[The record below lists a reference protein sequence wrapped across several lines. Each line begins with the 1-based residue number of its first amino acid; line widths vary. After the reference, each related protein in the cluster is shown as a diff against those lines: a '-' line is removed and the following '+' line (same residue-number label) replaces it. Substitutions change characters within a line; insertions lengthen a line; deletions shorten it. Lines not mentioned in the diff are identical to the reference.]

1 MSWKSIRLATLV
13 ILGLVLAAVPGLVGC
28 GGGGGTGN
36 RTFTVGTLADFSGP
50 ASSAVVPTVNAME
63 EALLYY
69 QEQDPIKGITLDFA
83 HYDHQLNYSRT
94 IDGYTYLKAQ
104 GMDLL
109 YSMGP
114 TERDMLKTYV
124 EQDHMPVIGSQARE
138 DSYSFP
144 WIFNITTTQMW
155 QGEEPLQWIMETW
168 DYAGK
173 GRAPKIGHQGY
184 PLNSSDQE
192 QAAIDK
198 VLADPQFAGKFVW
211 VGEDVAVMSNTAW
224 QTSYQKFKD
233 CDYVFISTTGQMV
246 ATFVSQM
253 RDLGYKGAFV
263 TNGDGFSGYFNLV
276 RAAAKADQLYDCY
289 YPWWGPFNGG
299 PDSDVDWYQAMVAET
314 KANHSDWETR
324 LSTTGPITGWVTGK
338 VAYEGIKAA
347 VKDVGADK
355 VDGDAL
361 QAAFKAIK
369 IDFASTGNTFQY
381 TDDIYTGFRTARI
394 LHWSIEKG
402 TFELASTKWY
412 PPLYL

>member
-1 MSWKSIRLATLV
+1 
-13 ILGLVLAAVPGLVGC
+13 
-28 GGGGGTGN
+28 
-36 RTFTVGTLADFSGP
+36 
-50 ASSAVVPTVNAME
+50 
-63 EALLYY
+63 
-69 QEQDPIKGITLDFA
+69 
-83 HYDHQLNYSRT
+83 
-94 IDGYTYLKAQ
+94 
-104 GMDLL
+104 
-109 YSMGP
+109 
-114 TERDMLKTYV
+114 
-124 EQDHMPVIGSQARE
+124 
-138 DSYSFP
+138 
-144 WIFNITTTQMW
+144 
-155 QGEEPLQWIMETW
+155 METW

-192 QAAIDK
+192 QLAIDK
-198 VLADPQFAGKFVW
+198 VLADPNYAGKFQW
-211 VGEDVAVMSNTAW
+211 VGFDRAVMSNTAW
-224 QTSYQKFKD
+224 STSYQKFKD
-233 CDYVFISTTGQMV
+233 CDYVFISTTGNMI

-324 LSTTGPITGWVTGK
+324 LATTGPITGWVTGK

-347 VKDVGADK
+347 VEEVGADK

-361 QAAFKAIK
+361 KAAFSAIK

-381 TDDIYTGFRTARI
+381 TDDIYTGFRTARM

-402 TFELASTKWY
+402 TFELASDKVVRA
-412 PPLYL
+412 PLPVD